1 MPKPTI
7 RHLAIF
13 ARDTEKLAK
22 FYTEI
27 FEMELILNRG
37 PGKAQYLSDGYLTL
51 AILPQRLEGS
61 AAVGLN
67 HFGFLVDDRAA
78 LTARLVDAGVEE
90 PKPRPSDRPYAELRA
105 VDPEGNWFD
114 LSEKGFE

>member
-1 MPKPTI
+1 MTKPTI

-13 ARDTEKLAK
+13 ARDTEKVAA
-22 FYTEI
+22 FYQEV
-27 FEMELILNRG
+27 FEMKLLLDRG

-67 HFGFLVDDRAA
+67 HFGFHVDDRAA
-78 LTARLVDAGVEE
+78 VSARLVAAGVEE
-90 PKPRPSDRPYAELRA
+90 PKPRPSDRPYAELRG

-114 LSEKGFE
+114 LSERGFD